1 MNKAISTILLTL
13 VLAVTFICVRDDGRI
28 IARSA
33 APGAPGICQWVAVTI
48 SKQVNTGETSL
59 RVQTFS
65 ISPLP
70 GPSPLFSTVWH
81 GN

>member
-1 MNKAISTILLTL
+1 MKKAISTILLTL

-33 APGAPGICQWVAVTI
+33 APGAPGICQWVAVTV
-48 SKQVNTGETSL
+48 SKQVHTGETS
-59 RVQTFS
+59 RHVQTFS

-70 GPSPLFSTVWH
+70 APHPLFSAVRN